1 MNSRFMKFFLVLFVA
16 TIFVGC
22 GKKKTEVS
30 DDTQFMEYISSYPQS
45 RISRHAA
52 IRVVLSHPSDKAKPG
67 QREEEMLFNDR
78 NIWHALGN
86 TMQVAVGA
94 TFAAVVLGT
103 LAALALS
110 KWKGRIQSAHYGLLY
125 THLVLPD
132 ILMGISLL
140 LFFISIGLKQG
151 LFTVFLAHTTFC
163 VSYVAM
169 AVLGRLEDFDNN
181 LLEAA
186 RDLGANPWQ
195 TFWKVQFPLLLP
207 GIVAGGLLS
216 FTLSID
222 DFVIT
227 FFVSGTGSDT
237 LPVKIYGMIKRSPNL
252 PEINALSTL
261 MMCVTI
267 LAVVASRMMQGRKS
281 GQVTAGSGKAGS
293 VAARQ
298 ENQGGRVRR

>member
-1 MNSRFMKFFLVLFVA
+1 MKRLQRRSMAAFWTVLLFFYVPIVVLVVNSFNASRFSGAWQGFTLKWYKL
-16 TIFVGC
+16 
-22 GKKKTEVS
+22 
-30 DDTQFMEYISSYPQS
+30 
-45 RISRHAA
+45 
-52 IRVVLSHPSDKAKPG
+52 
-67 QREEEMLFNDR
+67 LFNDR

-140 LFFISIGLKQG
+140 LFFISIGLRQG

-267 LAVVASRMMQGRKS
+267 LAVVASRMMQGRKGS
-281 GQVTAGSGKAGS
+281 QVSAASAKAGS

>member
-1 MNSRFMKFFLVLFVA
+1 MKRLQRRSMAAFWTVLLFFYVPIVVLVVNSFNASRFSGAWQGFTFKWYKL
-16 TIFVGC
+16 
-22 GKKKTEVS
+22 
-30 DDTQFMEYISSYPQS
+30 
-45 RISRHAA
+45 
-52 IRVVLSHPSDKAKPG
+52 
-67 QREEEMLFNDR
+67 LFNDR

-140 LFFISIGLKQG
+140 LFFISIGLRQG

-281 GQVTAGSGKAGS
+281 GQVSAGSGKAGS

-298 ENQGGRVRR
+298 ENQGGRVRRA

>member
-1 MNSRFMKFFLVLFVA
+1 MKRLQRRSMAAFWTVLLFFYVPIGVLAVNSFNASRFSGAWKGFTFKWYRL
-16 TIFVGC
+16 
-22 GKKKTEVS
+22 
-30 DDTQFMEYISSYPQS
+30 
-45 RISRHAA
+45 
-52 IRVVLSHPSDKAKPG
+52 
-67 QREEEMLFNDR
+67 LFNDR
-78 NIWHALGN
+78 EIWHALGN

-140 LFFISIGLKQG
+140 LFFISIGLRQG

-267 LAVVASRMMQGRKS
+267 LAVVASRMMQGRKGPQAS
-281 GQVTAGSGKAGS
+281 AGSAKAAS

-298 ENQGGRVRR
+298 ENQGGRVRRG

>member
-1 MNSRFMKFFLVLFVA
+1 MKRLQRRSLATFWTVLLFFYVPIVVLVVNSFNASRFSGAWQGFTLKWYKL
-16 TIFVGC
+16 
-22 GKKKTEVS
+22 
-30 DDTQFMEYISSYPQS
+30 
-45 RISRHAA
+45 
-52 IRVVLSHPSDKAKPG
+52 
-67 QREEEMLFNDR
+67 LFNDR
-78 NIWHALGN
+78 EIWHALGN

-181 LLEAA
+181 LLDAA

-267 LAVVASRMMQGRKS
+267 LAVVASRMMQGRKGS
-281 GQVTAGSGKAGS
+281 QVSAASGKAGS

-298 ENQGGRVRR
+298 ENQGGRVRRA

>member
-1 MNSRFMKFFLVLFVA
+1 MKRLQRRSMAAFWTVLLFFYVPIVVLVVNSFNASRFSGAWQGFTFKW
-16 TIFVGC
+16 
-22 GKKKTEVS
+22 
-30 DDTQFMEYISSYPQS
+30 Y
-45 RISRHAA
+45 RI
-52 IRVVLSHPSDKAKPG
+52 
-67 QREEEMLFNDR
+67 LFNDR

-140 LFFISIGLKQG
+140 LFFISIGLRQG

-267 LAVVASRMMQGRKS
+267 LAVVASRMMQGRKGS
-281 GQVTAGSGKAGS
+281 QVSAASGKAGS

>member
-1 MNSRFMKFFLVLFVA
+1 MKRLQRRSMAAFWTVLLFFYVPIVVLVVNSFNASRFSGAWQGFTLKWYKL
-16 TIFVGC
+16 
-22 GKKKTEVS
+22 
-30 DDTQFMEYISSYPQS
+30 
-45 RISRHAA
+45 
-52 IRVVLSHPSDKAKPG
+52 
-67 QREEEMLFNDR
+67 LFNDR

-140 LFFISIGLKQG
+140 LFFISIGLRQG

-267 LAVVASRMMQGRKS
+267 LAVVASRMMQGRKGS
-281 GQVTAGSGKAGS
+281 QVSAASGKAGS

>member
-1 MNSRFMKFFLVLFVA
+1 MKRLQRRSMAAFWTVLLFFYVPIVVLVVNSFNASRFSGAWQGFTLKWYKL
-16 TIFVGC
+16 
-22 GKKKTEVS
+22 
-30 DDTQFMEYISSYPQS
+30 
-45 RISRHAA
+45 
-52 IRVVLSHPSDKAKPG
+52 
-67 QREEEMLFNDR
+67 LFNDR

-140 LFFISIGLKQG
+140 LFFISIGLRQG

-267 LAVVASRMMQGRKS
+267 LAVVASRMMQGRQGS
-281 GQVTAGSGKAGS
+281 QVPAASGKAGS

>member
-1 MNSRFMKFFLVLFVA
+1 MKRLQRRSMAAFWTVLLFFYVPIVVLVVNSFNASRFSGAWQGFTLKWYKL
-16 TIFVGC
+16 
-22 GKKKTEVS
+22 
-30 DDTQFMEYISSYPQS
+30 
-45 RISRHAA
+45 
-52 IRVVLSHPSDKAKPG
+52 
-67 QREEEMLFNDR
+67 LFNDR

-125 THLVLPD
+125 THLVLTD

-140 LFFISIGLKQG
+140 LFFISIGLRQG

-267 LAVVASRMMQGRKS
+267 LAVVASRMMQGRKGS
-281 GQVTAGSGKAGS
+281 QVSAASGKAGS

>member
-1 MNSRFMKFFLVLFVA
+1 MKRLQRRSMAAFWTVLLFFYVPIVVLVVNSFNASRFSGAWQGFTLKWYKL
-16 TIFVGC
+16 
-22 GKKKTEVS
+22 
-30 DDTQFMEYISSYPQS
+30 
-45 RISRHAA
+45 
-52 IRVVLSHPSDKAKPG
+52 
-67 QREEEMLFNDR
+67 LFNDR

-207 GIVAGGLLS
+207 GIVASGLLS

-267 LAVVASRMMQGRKS
+267 LAVVASRMMQGRKGS
-281 GQVTAGSGKAGS
+281 QVSAASGKAGS

-298 ENQGGRVRR
+298 ENQGGRVRRG

>member
-1 MNSRFMKFFLVLFVA
+1 
-16 TIFVGC
+16 
-22 GKKKTEVS
+22 
-30 DDTQFMEYISSYPQS
+30 
-45 RISRHAA
+45 
-52 IRVVLSHPSDKAKPG
+52 
-67 QREEEMLFNDR
+67 
-78 NIWHALGN
+78 
-86 TMQVAVGA
+86 MQVAVGA

-140 LFFISIGLKQG
+140 LFFISIGLEQG

-207 GIVAGGLLS
+207 GIVAGGLLA

-227 FFVSGTGSDT
+227 FFVTGTGSDT

-267 LAVVASRMMQGRKS
+267 LAVVASRMMQGRKGS
-281 GQVTAGSGKAGS
+281 QVSAASGKAGS

>member
-1 MNSRFMKFFLVLFVA
+1 MKRLQCRSMATFWTVLLFFYVPIVVLVVNSFNASRFSGAWQGFTLKWYTLLFH
-16 TIFVGC
+16 
-22 GKKKTEVS
+22 
-30 DDTQFMEYISSYPQS
+30 D
-45 RISRHAA
+45 
-52 IRVVLSHPSDKAKPG
+52 RV
-67 QREEEMLFNDR
+67 
-78 NIWHALGN
+78 IWQALEN
-86 TMQVAVGA
+86 TLKVAVGA

-140 LFFISIGLKQG
+140 LFFISIGLRQG

-267 LAVVASRMMQGRKS
+267 LAVVASRMMQGRKGAQAAS
-281 GQVTAGSGKAGS
+281 GAAKAGS

-298 ENQGGRVRR
+298 ENQGGRVRRG

>member
-1 MNSRFMKFFLVLFVA
+1 MKRLQRRSMAAFWTVLLFFYVPIVVLVVNSFNASRFSGAWQGFTFKW
-16 TIFVGC
+16 
-22 GKKKTEVS
+22 
-30 DDTQFMEYISSYPQS
+30 Y
-45 RISRHAA
+45 RI
-52 IRVVLSHPSDKAKPG
+52 
-67 QREEEMLFNDR
+67 LFNDR

-86 TMQVAVGA
+86 TMLVAVGA

-140 LFFISIGLKQG
+140 LFFISIGLRQG

-267 LAVVASRMMQGRKS
+267 LAVVASRMMQGRKGS
-281 GQVTAGSGKAGS
+281 QVSAASGKAGS

>member
-1 MNSRFMKFFLVLFVA
+1 MKRLQRRSMAAFWTVLLFFYVPIVVLVVNSFNASRFSGAWQGFTFKWYKL
-16 TIFVGC
+16 
-22 GKKKTEVS
+22 
-30 DDTQFMEYISSYPQS
+30 
-45 RISRHAA
+45 
-52 IRVVLSHPSDKAKPG
+52 
-67 QREEEMLFNDR
+67 LFNDR

-281 GQVTAGSGKAGS
+281 GQAAAGSGKAAS

>member
-1 MNSRFMKFFLVLFVA
+1 MKRLQRRSMAAFWTVLLFFYVPIVVLVVNSFNASRFSGAWQGFTLKWYKL
-16 TIFVGC
+16 
-22 GKKKTEVS
+22 
-30 DDTQFMEYISSYPQS
+30 
-45 RISRHAA
+45 
-52 IRVVLSHPSDKAKPG
+52 
-67 QREEEMLFNDR
+67 LFNDR

-140 LFFISIGLKQG
+140 LFFISIGLRQG

-267 LAVVASRMMQGRKS
+267 LAVVASRMMQGRKA
-281 GQVTAGSGKAGS
+281 GQVSAASGKAGS

>member
-1 MNSRFMKFFLVLFVA
+1 M
-16 TIFVGC
+16 
-22 GKKKTEVS
+22 
-30 DDTQFMEYISSYPQS
+30 
-45 RISRHAA
+45 
-52 IRVVLSHPSDKAKPG
+52 
-67 QREEEMLFNDR
+67 
-78 NIWHALGN
+78 
-86 TMQVAVGA
+86 
-94 TFAAVVLGT
+94 
-103 LAALALS
+103 
-110 KWKGRIQSAHYGLLY
+110 
-125 THLVLPD
+125 LPD

-267 LAVVASRMMQGRKS
+267 LAVVASRMMQGRKGPQAS
-281 GQVTAGSGKAGS
+281 AGSAKAAS

-298 ENQGGRVRR
+298 ENQGGRVRRG